1 MIGDSKDGI
10 IHSGSSD
17 KLDRMIKQE
26 VTLPID
32 QSTFWIDSTCVLCC
46 TENKGKRFQTFV
58 ANHISAILDQSTT
71 TQWRHVDTIQNPAD
85 EASRGMTVEALL
97 NNERLIQG
105 PDFLKQPEE
114 EWPQRPTDMGKISP
128 NDPEVKKTA

>member
-1 MIGDSKDGI
+1 
-10 IHSGSSD
+10 
-17 KLDRMIKQE
+17 MIKQE

-32 QSTFWIDSTCVLCC
+32 QSTFWTDSTCVLCC
-46 TENKGKRFQTFV
+46 IENKGKKFQTIV
-58 ANHISAILDQSTT
+58 ANHISAILDQSTA

-85 EASRGMTVEALL
+85 EASRGMTGEALL
-97 NNERLIQG
+97 NNECLIQG

>member
-1 MIGDSKDGI
+1 
-10 IHSGSSD
+10 
-17 KLDRMIKQE
+17 MIKQE

-32 QSTFWIDSTCVLCC
+32 QSTFWTDSTCVLCC

-58 ANHISAILDQSTT
+58 ANHISAILDQSTA

-114 EWPQRPTDMGKISP
+114 EWPQRPTDVGKISP

>member
-1 MIGDSKDGI
+1 MQLARFITLLSWQNQDWLHSRLWRFQGWN
-10 IHSGSSD
+10 IHSGSSY

-32 QSTFWIDSTCVLCC
+32 QSTFWTDSTCVLCC
-46 TENKGKRFQTFV
+46 IENKGKRFQTIV
-58 ANHISAILDQSTT
+58 ANHISAILDQSTA

-85 EASRGMTVEALL
+85 EASRGMTGEALL
-97 NNERLIQG
+97 NNECLIQG

-114 EWPQRPTDMGKISP
+114 E
-128 NDPEVKKTA
+128 